1 MIKHATL
8 FWMFLS
14 ILAGIG
20 LFVLK
25 YEVKSMEKNL
35 ANIHSKTLN
44 NLEDVHT
51 LKAEWSHLNQPAR
64 LEDLGRRLLKLRP
77 ARASQNVDIEDIPF
91 RPIKKTTK
99 GPVLNYIYPPAADQV
114 PPMFA
119 QNRRKQ

>member
-1 MIKHATL
+1 
-8 FWMFLS
+8 
-14 ILAGIG
+14 
-20 LFVLK
+20 
-25 YEVKSMEKNL
+25 MEKNL

-44 NLEDVHT
+44 NLENVHT

-64 LEDLGRRLLKLRP
+64 LEDLGRRLLKLKP

-99 GPVLNYIYPPAADQV
+99 GAVLNYIYPPAADQV

-119 QNRRKQ
+119 QNRR